1 MNLFPSLLAHDL
13 MTNRKHYISHD
24 ADLPRDHFGSLYT
37 IFPDMNLDLADY
49 EKIKIFFEEYT
60 GNSIATYISHKGYKR
75 LFCVDMEIAKIL
87 FVNWQK
93 IRCRAI
99 QGEVIMVGLPA
110 KHAFN
115 LAQTVS

>member
-1 MNLFPSLLAHDL
+1 MKESLQIIKRIEIEFKEVVKQTETEIMNLFPSLLAHDL

-37 IFPDMNLDLADY
+37 SFPDMNFDLADY
-49 EKIKIFFEEYT
+49 EKIEIFFEEYT

-87 FVNWQK
+87 FVNWQ
-93 IRCRAI
+93 
-99 QGEVIMVGLPA
+99 
-110 KHAFN
+110 
-115 LAQTVS
+115 

>member
-1 MNLFPSLLAHDL
+1 MKESLQIIKKIEIEFKEVVKQTETEIMNLFPSLLAHDL

-37 IFPDMNLDLADY
+37 SFPDMNFDLADY
-49 EKIKIFFEEYT
+49 EKIEIFFEEYT

-87 FVNWQK
+87 FVNWQ
-93 IRCRAI
+93 
-99 QGEVIMVGLPA
+99 
-110 KHAFN
+110 
-115 LAQTVS
+115 